1 MTKPPALELRQVS
14 KTFGKANG
22 QAGVHPAVQNVDL
35 SLPEGEVLAL
45 LGPSGCGKTT
55 ILRLIAGFE
64 RPDEGQVRIGGQL
77 AAGGLSFTPP
87 EARGVGMVFQDY
99 ALFPHLSIGDNVTFG
114 LKGLNR
120 KQRAEK
126 LGFILR
132 LVGLEG
138 RAADYPHQL
147 SGGERQRV
155 ALARALVPEP
165 RLLLLD
171 EPLSS
176 LDADLRMKMREDLRV
191 LLKVGK
197 LTAIFVT
204 HDQEEALYLGDRL
217 AVMSQGRV
225 EQVGK
230 PEDIF
235 HQPATRFVAEF
246 MGNSDFLPGRRTPHG
261 VETEIGLIPQAVDA
275 PEGADLQLVLR
286 ADDVRFEPQAGSPS
300 IVLARHFRGAMNVY
314 RLRLPSGRL
323 LHAFAPHE
331 QRLPPGTPVRI
342 WVDSQHPLAWFE
354 STDHQN

>member
-1 MTKPPALELRQVS
+1 MTSHALQLTQLS
-14 KTFGKANG
+14 KRFGSHA
-22 QAGVHPAVQNVDL
+22 AVHGVDL

-55 ILRLIAGFE
+55 VLRLIAGFE
-64 RPDEGQVRIGGQL
+64 QPDEGEVRIGGQL
-77 AAGGLSFTPP
+77 MAGGRQFTPP
-87 EARGVGMVFQDY
+87 ESRGVGMVFQDY
-99 ALFPHLSIGDNVTFG
+99 ALFPHLTIGENVTFG
-114 LKGLNR
+114 LKGHSR
-120 KQRAEK
+120 KQRDEK

-217 AVMSQGRV
+217 AVMNRGQIQ
-225 EQVGK
+225 QVGK
-230 PEDIF
+230 PEELF
-235 HQPATRFVAEF
+235 HSPATRFVAEF
-246 MGNSDFLPGRRTPHG
+246 MGNSDFLPGRTTAEG
-261 VETEIGLIPQAVDA
+261 VETEVGLIAQVLDTPAGSDVHM
-275 PEGADLQLVLR
+275 VLR
-286 ADDVRFEPQAGSPS
+286 ADDVRFEPQAGSRS
-300 IVLARHFRGAMNVY
+300 IVLARHFRGAMNLY

-323 LHAFAPHE
+323 LHAYAPHE
-331 QRLPPGTPVRI
+331 LRLPPGTPVRV
-342 WVDSQHPLAWFE
+342 WVDSQHPLAWFQRSSACE
-354 STDHQN
+354 LSSATHL